1 MIGHFEE
8 KDENEFSFRWCRWKQ
23 RTFKKKKYI
32 YIYIYKEVWKGVKKV
47 IETINGGEKIEYGKD
62 YMKIRFKS
70 NDDLPLNKP
79 IKLRLLA
86 IIIRSVISENGKFYP
101 ELLLDDAL
109 YEL

>member
-1 MIGHFEE
+1 M
-8 KDENEFSFRWCRWKQ
+8 KMNLVLDDVDENKELSKN
-23 RTFKKKKYI
+23 I

-86 IIIRSVISENGKFYP
+86 IIIRSVISKNGKFYP